1 MYFINTCFTVYIV
14 HGNWLDDS
22 DQILLWDIHLIMLTN
37 AFSEPLAKLIDPTM
51 VYRHLMRLRVLNK
64 SPSPYIQKYANELWE
79 GHPLSVADN
88 YQYIGRALLITV
100 WFTYAAPL
108 GVVFSLTA
116 LLLNYWVD
124 KIFLVRVNKMPES
137 VSEAV
142 AEKILMVLE
151 LLPLV
156 YMCGT
161 LQYTY
166 KFGES
171 SNIFEFLAKFLNYGI
186 VFVVILLT
194 MFGYAFF
201 WKR

>member
-14 HGNWLDDS
+14 HGNWLEDS
-22 DQILLWDIHLIMLTN
+22 EQILLWDIHLIMLTN
-37 AFSEPLAKLIDPTM
+37 AFSEPFAKVFDPTM
-51 VYRHLMRLRVLNK
+51 LYRHLMRLWIRTR
-64 SPSPYIQKYANELWE
+64 SPSPYTQKYANELWE
-79 GHPLSVADN
+79 GHPMSIADN
-88 YQYIGRALLITV
+88 YQYIGRMLLITI
-100 WFTYAAPL
+100 WFTCAAPL

-116 LLLNYWVD
+116 MLLNYWID
-124 KIFLVRVNKMPES
+124 RLFLVRVNKIPES

-142 AEKILMVLE
+142 ADRILMVLE

-171 SNIFEFLAKFLNYGI
+171 SNVFEFVAKFLNYGV
-186 VFVVILLT
+186 VFVVMLLT
-194 MFGYAFF
+194 MLGYALF
-201 WKR
+201 WRR